1 MGAPGSRTVL
11 CAAFAPSHRAAA
23 GARRSSAGRCN
34 FVNTYYNSGAAGRGR
49 RPPPYFI
56 EPPPSV
62 LLWCRRSFATSG
74 RGRRGGLGGLLAA
87 RCCPRERREA
97 VASVGEACWRAVML
111 GPRRRFCAGAQRPTV
126 LSEFAAL
133 PTILIN
139 AAKKGTTAPQRLS
152 YSRAALFFLRC
163 GSVGGVIQA
172 SPASPAHLRQPTAK
186 PVLKTG
192 RRSAAPVRYSRWT
205 PPRDPGRRRAA
216 KKTRA
221 GRPKPPAGRPEA
233 GRPLGSPGI
242 DAE

>member
-1 MGAPGSRTVL
+1 MSRAVARRFTPSLSKSWAAQRLALMLTPATCVL
-11 CAAFAPSHRAAA
+11 RWDAWVRRDLWSRAA
-23 GARRSSAGRCN
+23 RRLGRFCWPR
-34 FVNTYYNSGAAGRGR
+34 GAAH
-49 RPPPYFI
+49 
-56 EPPPSV
+56 
-62 LLWCRRSFATSG
+62 A
-74 RGRRGGLGGLLAA
+74 
-87 RCCPRERREA
+87 RERREA
-97 VASVGEACWRAVML
+97 VADGAEACCGAVVL
-111 GPRRRFCAGAQRPTV
+111 GLCRRFRAGAQRPTV

>member
-1 MGAPGSRTVL
+1 MTPT
-11 CAAFAPSHRAAA
+11 A
-23 GARRSSAGRCN
+23 GAAVARVGSALPLVAGRAEAWA
-34 FVNTYYNSGAAGRGR
+34 V
-49 RPPPYFI
+49 
-56 EPPPSV
+56 
-62 LLWCRRSFATSG
+62 
-74 RGRRGGLGGLLAA
+74 LLAA
-87 RCCPRERREA
+87 RQPRACGWCEG
-97 VASVGEACWRAVML
+97 VADGAEACCGAGLL
-111 GPRRRFCAGAQRPTV
+111 GVCRRFRAGAQRPTV

-152 YSRAALFFLRC
+152 YSRAALSFLRC

-221 GRPKPPAGRPEA
+221 GRPKPPPADP
-233 GRPLGSPGI
+233 
-242 DAE
+242 